1 MRRVKWVSFVVTVIW
16 GLMLLAGCGSSQGA
30 DHNGKT
36 GNSAGPA
43 GASSKEPLVVNI
55 GIQQSIWPI
64 LLAKQKGWF
73 EEEFAKVGAKVNWVE
88 FQSGPSYFE
97 AIASNRLDFGRV
109 GDLPVISGQ
118 AADVPFKEI
127 AAASFGS
134 KGNAIL
140 VKKDSPIKTIQ
151 DLKGK
156 KIAFAK
162 ASSAQTV
169 VYKALE
175 KANLKPADVQIISL
189 QPDEAQP
196 AFETGSVDAWAI
208 WEPFMST
215 QKVLNGARV
224 LVDGT
229 ALDAKGAGFQIVR
242 TKFAE
247 EHPDLVT
254 LYLKVEEKTQQWQ
267 KQHLEEAIDVY
278 AQLKKVDREII
289 RQVIENTEP
298 TNMPITDEIIK
309 IQQETANSI
318 YEQGAIKKKI
328 DTSKVV
334 DNQYITKAL
343 EQYKA
348 EQK

>member
-36 GNSAGPA
+36 GNSVGTA

-97 AIASNRLDFGRV
+97 SIASNRLDFGRV

-175 KANLKPADVQIISL
+175 KANLKPADVHIISL